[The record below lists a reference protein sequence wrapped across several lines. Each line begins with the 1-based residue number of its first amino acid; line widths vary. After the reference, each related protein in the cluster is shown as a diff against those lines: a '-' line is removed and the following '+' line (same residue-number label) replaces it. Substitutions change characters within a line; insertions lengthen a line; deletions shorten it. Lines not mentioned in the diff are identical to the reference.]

1 MSEFTLYSARGTC
14 AQAVHIALLEA
25 GAPFDLVLL
34 DLKAQV
40 QRSAAYL
47 ALNPKGRVPALRTP
61 QGLLTETPALL
72 VYVAQ
77 RFPQAQL
84 APLEDAFAF
93 ARLQA
98 FQSFLASTAHVAHA
112 HGPRAARWSDDVA
125 AQQSMRAKVPQNM
138 RDAFTHIEENYLP
151 AGSDWVMGAAYSVAD
166 AYLYTVAGWLEGDGV
181 DIAEFPKVA
190 AHQARM
196 VQRPAVQQALAQMAA
211 AEPRAAL

>member
-1 MSEFTLYSARGTC
+1 MPEFTLYSARGTC

-40 QRSAAYL
+40 QRSPAYL
-47 ALNPKGRVPALRTP
+47 ALNPKGRVPALRTA

-77 RFPQAQL
+77 RFPQARL
-84 APLEDAFAF
+84 APLEDTFAF

-98 FQSFLASTAHVAHA
+98 FHSFLASTAHVAHA
-112 HGPRAARWSDDVA
+112 HGPRAARWSDDAA

-138 RDAFTHIEENYLP
+138 RDAFAHIEENYLP

-181 DIAEFPKVA
+181 DIREFPKVA

-196 VQRPAVQQALAQMAA
+196 AQRPAVQQALAQMAA
-211 AEPRAAL
+211 AEPLAAL